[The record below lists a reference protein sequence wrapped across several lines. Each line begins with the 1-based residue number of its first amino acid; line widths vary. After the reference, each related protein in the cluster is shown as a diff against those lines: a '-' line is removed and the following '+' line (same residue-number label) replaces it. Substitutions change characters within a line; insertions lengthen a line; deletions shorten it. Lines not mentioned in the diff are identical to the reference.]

1 MSRLPRSLRARM
13 LWRLLPPLAATWLVG
28 SAIAL
33 YLAWNFTGQALDRA
47 LLDNAYAIAANVGM
61 QHGELTLN
69 LSPREVDNV
78 LFDRE
83 EKEYFVVLSAGGQVL
98 AGNPELAP
106 PTTGG
111 LREFSN
117 GSYRGET
124 LRLATLRSAG
134 PPPFTVVVGQT
145 TLSRTRLLRNLL
157 VRSVAPQL
165 VLLLL
170 LGAYLRHQIHRELQ
184 PLVLLQRELD
194 RRDSSD
200 LGPVAVRPLSH
211 DIERLRDAV
220 NALLAR
226 IERGV
231 QAQREF
237 AGNIAHD
244 LRTPLAGIRA
254 LAEYGLA
261 RGDPE
266 IWQRQLRSIVA
277 SEERASRLVE
287 QLLALAL
294 ADEARDSVKLEAL
307 RVDEIVRRML
317 LGFVPR
323 ADAAGVDLGATGL
336 DTPVSAW
343 ASTTLLEGV
352 LANLIDNALR
362 YGRGGASATLTV
374 DVARSGEQ
382 VTIAVTDDG
391 PGLDAGQRQRPPR
404 RWERGATGVE
414 AGDGAGLGLAIAW
427 RYADLLGSHLHLEPG
442 PGNRG
447 LRAAVTL
454 RAAADSIP
462 PTEATPLAREHA

>member
-1 MSRLPRSLRARM
+1 
-13 LWRLLPPLAATWLVG
+13 
-28 SAIAL
+28 
-33 YLAWNFTGQALDRA
+33 
-47 LLDNAYAIAANVGM
+47 
-61 QHGELTLN
+61 
-69 LSPREVDNV
+69 
-78 LFDRE
+78 
-83 EKEYFVVLSAGGQVL
+83 
-98 AGNPELAP
+98 
-106 PTTGG
+106 
-111 LREFSN
+111 
-117 GSYRGET
+117 
-124 LRLATLRSAG
+124 
-134 PPPFTVVVGQT
+134 
-145 TLSRTRLLRNLL
+145 
-157 VRSVAPQL
+157 
-165 VLLLL
+165 
-170 LGAYLRHQIHRELQ
+170 
-184 PLVLLQRELD
+184 
-194 RRDSSD
+194 
-200 LGPVAVRPLSH
+200 
-211 DIERLRDAV
+211 
-220 NALLAR
+220 
-226 IERGV
+226 V

-266 IWQRQLRSIVA
+266 IWHRQLRSILA

-343 ASTTLLEGV
+343 ASTALLEGV

-374 DVARSGEQ
+374 DVTRSGEQ
-382 VTIAVTDDG
+382 VAIAVTDDG
-391 PGLDAGQRQRPPR
+391 PGLDASQRQRPPR

-427 RYADLLGSHLHLEPG
+427 RYADLLGGHLQLEPG

-447 LRAAVTL
+447 LRATVTL
-454 RAAADSIP
+454 RAAADPIP
-462 PTEATPLAREHA
+462 STEAPNLARDHA